1 MWKATNDL
9 GHPFKIERQIAFE
22 NGRTSRAVTNGKIKT
37 TASSN
42 VAQNTFINDGIKA
55 WYQTSN
61 KLKIC
66 QTLGSVKTEVK
77 KLVESL
83 PI

>member
-42 VAQNTFINDGIKA
+42 VTQNTFIKA
-55 WYQTSN
+55 WNQTSN
-61 KLKIC
+61 KLKDC
-66 QTLGSVKTEVK
+66 QSLGSAKTEIK
-77 KLVESL
+77 KLVKSL